1 MNILRYGIDT
11 SIRLE
16 LEREVTAVDCGV
28 PPDPPLEELS
38 GAVTTALEKPLEY
51 PSLARCTTPG
61 DRIVL
66 ALDRGLPRVDE
77 LVEAVI
83 RSLLDSGV
91 GADGISVLGTREDI
105 EAGRGDPCALLP
117 EPLRDRIKLITH
129 DPSDTQQMAYLAAA
143 ESGEPIVVNSA
154 LHEADLVLPIGCL
167 RNHLCGGYFGIH
179 TALFP
184 DFSDGKTRSRFRSLA
199 ALDSGQPYKQ
209 KLVEEAEHVAWL
221 LGINFTIQVVPSVDS
236 SILHV
241 LAGKSE
247 AVSRMGRELYDLA
260 WSRRV
265 VQKAGLVVAAI
276 CGDAGQQTWENF
288 GRATTAAACLVEE
301 GGAIAVC
308 CDLAT
313 SPGPAMQ
320 RLMGSRSRDAALR
333 RIRKERPDDAL
344 PAAQLASALGRGKVY
359 LLSRLDPEM
368 VEALDITPIADGAEL
383 GRLARQH
390 KSCILLENA
399 PYVVVSEP

>member
-1 MNILRYGIDT
+1 
-11 SIRLE
+11 
-16 LEREVTAVDCGV
+16 
-28 PPDPPLEELS
+28 
-38 GAVTTALEKPLEY
+38 
-51 PSLARCTTPG
+51 
-61 DRIVL
+61 
-66 ALDRGLPRVDE
+66 VDE

-83 RSLLDSGV
+83 RTLLEAGV
-91 GADGISVLGTREDI
+91 DADGISILGTGEDV
-105 EAGRGDPCALLP
+105 ETGRGDPCALLP
-117 EPLRDRIKLITH
+117 EPLRDQIKPITH

-143 ESGEPIVVNSA
+143 ESGEPIAVNRA

-167 RNHLCGGYFGIH
+167 RSHLCGGYFGIH

-184 DFSDGKTRSRFRSLA
+184 GFSDEKTRSRFRSA
-199 ALDSGQPYKQ
+199 ATLDTKRPNKR

-221 LGINFTIQVVPSVDS
+221 LGINFTIQVVPSADS

-241 LAGKSE
+241 LAGKGE
-247 AVSRMGRELYDLA
+247 AVGRMGRELYDLA

-265 VQKAGLVVAAI
+265 AQKASLVVAAI
-276 CGDAGQQTWENF
+276 RGDDGQQTWENF

-301 GGAIAVC
+301 GGAIVVC
-308 CDLAT
+308 CDLAA

-320 RLMGSRSRDAALR
+320 RLIGSRSPEAALR

-344 PAAQLASALGRGKVY
+344 PAAQLASALQRGKVY
-359 LLSRLDPEM
+359 LLSRLDPEI
-368 VEALDITPIADGAEL
+368 VEALDITPIVDGAEL